1 MKCLH
6 ENEVCS
12 SGYTHFACVCIASI
26 CGVTTAVSDQTLG
39 AI

>member
-1 MKCLH
+1 MNS

-12 SGYTHFACVCIASI
+12 RVYTHFICVCIASI
-26 CGVTTAVSDQTLG
+26 CGVTTAVSNQTLG